1 VPGNGY
7 SNCTASIISARHIIT
22 NAHCFPQ
29 EQGGVSE
36 AFLLMDYYSD
46 DNEGAVRRFAVRAM
60 PVERDAELD
69 FAIAEVTGNPS
80 AQFGR
85 IMLEPRD
92 PEPGES
98 LLIVHHPMGKPK
110 HMTRGGCR
118 AHAPV
123 AVSGTDIRHRCDTL
137 PGSSGSPILAEGTGR
152 MLGLHYGGALDAQVP
167 GSFNSGK
174 RLREIAARSRVLA
187 AAFAE
192 QRQEEEQLTR
202 AAASN
207 AAKAEVDRL
216 RAELDAARA
225 RVAALP
231 PAAVPVVRPDP
242 VADVAAAEAS
252 LGLTSDQVRAIQSWL
267 EALGHDPRGVDG
279 RLGAGTRTALRAYQ
293 RAKGLAET
301 GYLDADVSRRLAQE
315 GPEAVGK
322 RDAARGALA
331 AAVRPPVPATPPGP
345 AQPAVGIWPPQPA
358 RPSPGSVLRDCSD
371 CPEMV
376 VVPAGRF
383 TMGAAPGEE
392 EAENLHAPFRGR
404 SAPRIDVSIP
414 GPLAVGKFEVTRA
427 EFARF
432 VADTGHATGS
442 ACRTFENGKYEERA
456 GRTWRAPGFAQDDRH
471 PVVCVSWDD
480 ARAYV
485 QWLSR
490 KTGKGY
496 RLLSESEWEYAA
508 RAGTTTRRP
517 WGDTA
522 EAGCGY
528 ANIAD
533 ASARRIMAGMTW
545 GTACDDGH
553 AFTSPSGAYRPNAF
567 GLHDML
573 GNVLEWTADC
583 WNENHAAAPPDG
595 SARSTGD
602 CTRRVLRGGS
612 WDIVPE
618 GSRSAS
624 RNRNTADDRNDNYG
638 FRVARTL

>member
-1 VPGNGY
+1 
-7 SNCTASIISARHIIT
+7 
-22 NAHCFPQ
+22 
-29 EQGGVSE
+29 
-36 AFLLMDYYSD
+36 
-46 DNEGAVRRFAVRAM
+46 
-60 PVERDAELD
+60 
-69 FAIAEVTGNPS
+69 
-80 AQFGR
+80 
-85 IMLEPRD
+85 
-92 PEPGES
+92 
-98 LLIVHHPMGKPK
+98 
-110 HMTRGGCR
+110 
-118 AHAPV
+118 
-123 AVSGTDIRHRCDTL
+123 
-137 PGSSGSPILAEGTGR
+137 
-152 MLGLHYGGALDAQVP
+152 
-167 GSFNSGK
+167 
-174 RLREIAARSRVLA
+174 
-187 AAFAE
+187 
-192 QRQEEEQLTR
+192 
-202 AAASN
+202 
-207 AAKAEVDRL
+207 
-216 RAELDAARA
+216 
-225 RVAALP
+225 
-231 PAAVPVVRPDP
+231 

-392 EAENLHAPFRGR
+392 EAENLHANFRGR

-442 ACRTFENGKYEERA
+442 ACRTFENGTYEERA